1 MPRKFIAKHVREKA
15 IADWKA
21 KRKTAKQLRAELKVT
36 SKLLQTWGIDEERET
51 AMDDTQPEL
60 APATE
65 QQTLALVAAVGS
77 DGRRRMKQEIKD
89 RAVAEY
95 LKGERPAKEI
105 GAEIGVSDATI
116 YAWVKQQKKREQADG
131 QERQPR
137 AGTIA
142 PLTMAAAGRDAS
154 AFMLGKARK
163 RICKVTCPC
172 GCGHTFY
179 IKPPSMTET
188 LVLMAAHLAD
198 GEEP

>member
-15 IADWKA
+15 VADWKA

-36 SKLLQTWGIDEERET
+36 SKLLEKWGITEESDT
-51 AMDDTQPEL
+51 PMDDTQPEQ
-60 APATE
+60 ATE

-77 DGRRRMKQEIKD
+77 DGRRRMKQDVKD

-95 LKGERPAKEI
+95 LKGERGAKAI

-116 YAWVKQQKKREQADG
+116 YAWVKQQKKKEQATG

-137 AGTIA
+137 AGTVA
-142 PLTMAAAGRDAS
+142 PLTMAAAGKDAS
-154 AFMLGKARK
+154 QFMVGKAAK
-163 RICKVTCPC
+163 RVCRVTCPC
-172 GCGHTFY
+172 GCNHTFY
-179 IKPPSMTET
+179 IKRPSMTET